1 MSRAAG
7 VWCCNQQ
14 LLYKVFNKQC
24 LISKFN
30 FKSLV
35 ASQMM
40 HYTLKY
46 TLCTYA
52 LCSVWIPQ
60 GFVIQ
65 HQNLIALPLLHYVI
79 KNGTEC
85 PTFHDS
91 FFSVIYLS
99 ASSGYLKC
107 TFQCER
113 TNLTIKNIN
122 WSTRTRFGI
131 ELLSIIPCIIY
142 YVTNKETL
150 NLVFH
155 NALETLIWLSF
166 NPI

>member
-46 TLCTYA
+46 TLCTCV
-52 LCSVWIPQ
+52 LCTQPCSVWIPQ

-65 HQNLIALPLLHYVI
+65 HRNLIAPPLLHYVI

-85 PTFHDS
+85 PTFHTLLY
-91 FFSVIYLS
+91 SVIYLS

-131 ELLSIIPCIIY
+131 ELLSFIMHLKLFI
-142 YVTNKETL
+142 
-150 NLVFH
+150 
-155 NALETLIWLSF
+155 LIWLSF